1 MSVGGDPPRALETV
15 TTCLLQVAIETLFLL
30 TVQESLA
37 AGHVTKTSLES
48 EIRLTLKDR
57 GFNTTTNNNNG
68 DLYSALTTIST
79 TCFTKGKYRIK
90 MTNH

>member
-57 GFNTTTNNNNG
+57 
-68 DLYSALTTIST
+68 ALILLLIIIMEI
-79 TCFTKGKYRIK
+79 CIAR
-90 MTNH
+90 